1 MEITIKEI
9 ESSIKKVFS
18 DAEVLKTDSVY
29 ETIDDSDNLKLII
42 FINKMFQKDVSVL
55 YTKLIFVVNSGKI
68 KLINNSFLYLYDINC
83 NYSNIDFTDTED
95 FEKKL
100 KNIIKHEKFG
110 NDLKTLSKFV
120 ENPAFSINEWFKK
133 NFVNELSITNVKY
146 DPKMFIMPCK
156 SLFFSFTI
164 TVNNIDVEF
173 SIKKEN
179 SQTYIF
185 TFQINDE
192 TINIEK
198 PNLKT
203 LISTIGTTL
212 KNKLK

>member
-9 ESSIKKVFS
+9 ESSIKKVFN

-68 KLINNSFLYLYDINC
+68 KLTNNSFLYLYDINC